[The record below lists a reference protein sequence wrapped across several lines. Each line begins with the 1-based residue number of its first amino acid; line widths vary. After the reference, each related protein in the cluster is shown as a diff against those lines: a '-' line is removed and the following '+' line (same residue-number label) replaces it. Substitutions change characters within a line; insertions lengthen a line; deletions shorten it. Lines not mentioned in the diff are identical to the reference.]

1 MKRWPWLGDVAA
13 IERRRAHLWRLLGP
27 HPAFAMPPTGTW
39 ISTRETAHAHVE
51 NWILA
56 VNGEEPVP
64 TLLLRPLNQ
73 APRGLVLYCHAHG
86 NRFEVGKDEL
96 LLGRQAL
103 QNPPY
108 GEVLTRL
115 GFAVLAID
123 HWCFGERNF
132 GGAKSERAIA
142 KRLLWEGKTL
152 CGYRVHDTL
161 ASLAWAR
168 MQPNLA
174 DLPVRFCAGLTESL
188 DGGAIGFLP
197 LKGNIE
203 KLISSSYFGGKRLF
217 HKGYSLD
224 KLDVDYPKN

>member
-27 HPAFAMPPTGTW
+27 HPAFAMPPTGTR

-73 APRGLVLYCHAHG
+73 AARGLVLYCHAHG
-86 NRFEVGKDEL
+86 NRFKVGKDEL
-96 LLGRQAL
+96 LLGRPAL

-132 GGAKSERAIA
+132 GGAKSERAMIT
-142 KRLLWEGKTL
+142 RLLSEGKTFWATVFTTRSPRWHGRE
-152 CGYRVHDTL
+152 C
-161 ASLAWAR
+161 SLFSRTFLSLRWACPWAA
-168 MQPNLA
+168 QWLSGP
-174 DLPVRFCAGLTESL
+174 
-188 DGGAIGFLP
+188 
-197 LKGNIE
+197 
-203 KLISSSYFGGKRLF
+203 KRLI
-217 HKGYSLD
+217 KPLMPASTSAASRNRGVSSNGTV
-224 KLDVDYPKN
+224 DVLKPAV